1 MIKIATFGTII
12 ALKGHLMKLHIRE
25 EFAFLAG
32 FADLLGTEVKNGI
45 LVIPDNKGKGYLRGF
60 RLENSINMLLSFY
73 EYNENVLAKR
83 LGGQN
88 TLNRILFSFNNIFPD
103 ADSKNKYS
111 GNLPSIQ
118 IFKGKLNIETFYPG
132 RTKFNSIFIGI
143 DSDKLAKTLGVN
155 VDNEIFRNIITSEQS
170 ILFEELLSPK
180 IQQVAIEIIQTD
192 VPDSLTDFFFKIKAE
207 ELICLTLKE
216 LFKRENP
223 TTHALNQIDV
233 QKIYKVRDLILNNI
247 AVAPV
252 IKHLASEVGMSES
265 KFKRLFK
272 QIFGDSLFS
281 YYQKFRMKEASRLLK
296 ENKMT
301 VSEVGFKM
309 GFSNLS
315 HFAKAFEEHIGIK
328 PKSFQKLK

>member
-1 MIKIATFGTII
+1 
-12 ALKGHLMKLHIRE
+12 MKLHIKE
-25 EFAFLAG
+25 EFGFLAG
-32 FADLLGTEVKNGI
+32 FADLLGTEVNNGI

-60 RLENSINMLLSFY
+60 RLDNSINMLVSFY
-73 EYNENVLAKR
+73 EFNDNVLAKR

-88 TLNRILFSFNNIFPD
+88 TLNRILFSFNTIFPD

-155 VDNEIFRNIITSEQS
+155 IHNEIFRNIITSEQP

-180 IQQVAIEIIQTD
+180 IQQVAMEIIQTD

-247 AVAPV
+247 AMAPV

-315 HFAKAFEEHIGIK
+315 HFAKAFEQHIGIK

>member
-1 MIKIATFGTII
+1 MEIS
-12 ALKGHLMKLHIRE
+12 LKE
-25 EFAFLAG
+25 EFSLLSG

-45 LVIPDNKGKGYLRGF
+45 LVIPENKGKGYLRGF
-60 RLENSINMLLSFY
+60 RLDNSINMLVRFY
-73 EYNENVLAKR
+73 EFNDNLLAKR
-83 LGGQN
+83 FGNQN

-103 ADSKNKYS
+103 ADSKEKYS
-111 GNLPSIQ
+111 GDLPSMQ

-143 DSDKLAKTLGVN
+143 DSDKLAKTLGLN
-155 VDNEIFRNIITSEQS
+155 HDNEFFRNIITSEQS

-180 IQQVAIEIIQTD
+180 IQQVAIEIIQAD
-192 VPDSLTDFFFKIKAE
+192 IPDSLTDFFYKIKAE

-233 QKIYKVRDLILNNI
+233 QKIYKVRDTILNDI
-247 AVAPV
+247 AVPPV
-252 IKHLASEVGMSES
+252 IKDLAFQIGMSES

-281 YYQKFRMKEASRLLK
+281 YYQKFRMKEAARLLK

-315 HFAKAFEEHIGIK
+315 HFAKVFEEHIGTK
-328 PKSFQKLK
+328 PKSFQKNR

>member
-1 MIKIATFGTII
+1 
-12 ALKGHLMKLHIRE
+12 
-25 EFAFLAG
+25 
-32 FADLLGTEVKNGI
+32 
-45 LVIPDNKGKGYLRGF
+45 
-60 RLENSINMLLSFY
+60 
-73 EYNENVLAKR
+73 
-83 LGGQN
+83 
-88 TLNRILFSFNNIFPD
+88 
-103 ADSKNKYS
+103 
-111 GNLPSIQ
+111 
-118 IFKGKLNIETFYPG
+118 
-132 RTKFNSIFIGI
+132 
-143 DSDKLAKTLGVN
+143 VN

-315 HFAKAFEEHIGIK
+315 HFAKAFEQHIGIK

>member
-1 MIKIATFGTII
+1 
-12 ALKGHLMKLHIRE
+12 MKLHIKE
-25 EFAFLAG
+25 EFGFLAG

-60 RLENSINMLLSFY
+60 RLGNSINMLLSFY
-73 EYNENVLAKR
+73 EFNENVLAKR

-88 TLNRILFSFNNIFPD
+88 ALNRILFSFNNIFPD

-143 DSDKLAKTLGVN
+143 DSDKLAKTLGMN
-155 VDNEIFRNIITSEQS
+155 TGNEIFRNIITSEQS

-180 IQQVAIEIIQTD
+180 IQQVAIEIIQAD

-233 QKIYKVRDLILNNI
+233 QKIYKVRDIILNNI
-247 AVAPV
+247 AAPPV

>member
-1 MIKIATFGTII
+1 MELH
-12 ALKGHLMKLHIRE
+12 LKE
-25 EFAFLAG
+25 EFGFLAG
-32 FADLLGTEVKNGI
+32 FASLLDTEVKNGI
-45 LVIPDNKGKGYLRGF
+45 LVIPENKGKGYLRGF
-60 RLENSINMLLSFY
+60 RLDNSINMLVRFY
-73 EYNENVLAKR
+73 EFNDNVLAKR

-103 ADSKNKYS
+103 ADSKDKYS
-111 GNLPSIQ
+111 GDLPSMQ

-143 DSDKLAKTLGVN
+143 DSDRLAKTLGLN
-155 VDNEIFRNIITSEQS
+155 IDNEIFRNIITSEQS
-170 ILFEELLSPK
+170 VLFEELLSPK
-180 IQQVAIEIIQTD
+180 IQQVAMEIIQAD
-192 VPDSLTDFFFKIKAE
+192 VPPSLNDFFFKIKAE

-216 LFKRENP
+216 LFKRENQ

-233 QKIYKVRDLILNNI
+233 QKIYKVRDLILNDI
-247 AVAPV
+247 AAPPV
-252 IKHLASEVGMSES
+252 IKELASQIGMSES

-281 YYQKFRMKEASRLLK
+281 YYQKFRMKEAARLLK

-315 HFAKAFEEHIGIK
+315 HFAKAFEEHIGTK
-328 PKSFQKLK
+328 PKSFQKIK

>member
-1 MIKIATFGTII
+1 
-12 ALKGHLMKLHIRE
+12 MKLHIRE

-192 VPDSLTDFFFKIKAE
+192 VPDSLSDFFFKIKAE

-247 AVAPV
+247 AAPPV

-315 HFAKAFEEHIGIK
+315 HFAKTFEEHIGIK

>member
-1 MIKIATFGTII
+1 
-12 ALKGHLMKLHIRE
+12 MKLDIRE
-25 EFAFLAG
+25 EFSFLAG
-32 FADLLGTEVKNGI
+32 FAGLLGTEVKNGI
-45 LVIPDNKGKGYLRGF
+45 LVIPDNKGKGFLRGF
-60 RLENSINMLLSFY
+60 RLDNSINMLLSFY
-73 EYNENVLAKR
+73 EFNDNVLAKR

-88 TLNRILFSFNNIFPD
+88 ALNRILFSFNNIFPD

-143 DSDKLAKTLGVN
+143 DSDKLAKTLGMN
-155 VDNEIFRNIITSEQS
+155 TDNEILRNIITSEQS

-180 IQQVAIEIIQTD
+180 IQQVAMEIIQAD

-216 LFKRENP
+216 LFKRESP

-233 QKIYKVRDLILNNI
+233 QKIYKVRDIILNNI
-247 AVAPV
+247 AAPPV

-315 HFAKAFEEHIGIK
+315 HFAKAFEEHIGTK

>member
-1 MIKIATFGTII
+1 MELN
-12 ALKGHLMKLHIRE
+12 LKE
-25 EFAFLAG
+25 EFGFLAG

-60 RLENSINMLLSFY
+60 RLDNSINMLVRFY
-73 EYNENVLAKR
+73 EFNDNILAKR
-83 LGGQN
+83 LGDQN
-88 TLNRILFSFNNIFPD
+88 TLNRILFSFNTIFPD

-111 GNLPSIQ
+111 GDLPSMQ
-118 IFKGKLNIETFYPG
+118 IFKGKLNIDTFYPG

-143 DSDKLAKTLGVN
+143 DADKLAKMLGLN
-155 VDNEIFRNIITSEQS
+155 IDNEIFRNIIASEQS

-180 IQQVAIEIIQTD
+180 IQQVAMEIIQAD
-192 VPDSLTDFFFKIKAE
+192 IPDSLTDFFFKIKAE
-207 ELICLTLKE
+207 ELICLALKE

-233 QKIYKVRDLILNNI
+233 QNIYKVRDTILNDI
-247 AVAPV
+247 AVPPV
-252 IKHLASEVGMSES
+252 IKDLALQIGMSES

-281 YYQKFRMKEASRLLK
+281 YYQKFRMKEAARLLK

-315 HFAKAFEEHIGIK
+315 HFAKVFEEHMGTK
-328 PKSFQKLK
+328 PKSFKKNQIELKNK

>member
-1 MIKIATFGTII
+1 
-12 ALKGHLMKLHIRE
+12 MKLHIRE
-25 EFAFLAG
+25 EFGFLAG

-45 LVIPDNKGKGYLRGF
+45 LVIPDSKGKGYLRGF

-83 LGGQN
+83 LGDQN
-88 TLNRILFSFNNIFPD
+88 ALNRILFSFNNIFPD
-103 ADSKNKYS
+103 ADSKNKHS

-132 RTKFNSIFIGI
+132 RTKFNSICIGI

-155 VDNEIFRNIITSEQS
+155 IDNEIFRNIITSEQS

-180 IQQVAIEIIQTD
+180 IQQVAMEIIQAD
-192 VPDSLTDFFFKIKAE
+192 IPASLNDFFFKIKAE

-233 QKIYKVRDLILNNI
+233 QKIYKVRDTILNNI
-247 AVAPV
+247 AAPPV

>member
-1 MIKIATFGTII
+1 
-12 ALKGHLMKLHIRE
+12 MKLHIKE
-25 EFAFLAG
+25 EFGFLAG

-45 LVIPDNKGKGYLRGF
+45 LVIPDSKGKGYLRGF

-132 RTKFNSIFIGI
+132 KTKFNSIFIGI

-192 VPDSLTDFFFKIKAE
+192 VPDSLNDFFFKIKAE

-247 AVAPV
+247 AAPPV

>member
-1 MIKIATFGTII
+1 
-12 ALKGHLMKLHIRE
+12 MKLQLKE
-25 EFAFLAG
+25 EFGFLTG

-60 RLENSINMLLSFY
+60 RLENSINMLVSFY
-73 EYNENVLAKR
+73 EFNDNILAKR
-83 LGGQN
+83 FGDQH

-111 GNLPSIQ
+111 GDLPSIQ
-118 IFKGKLNIETFYPG
+118 IFKGKLNIEIFYPA

-143 DSDKLAKTLGVN
+143 DSDKLAKMLGLN
-155 VDNEIFRNIITSEQS
+155 IDNEIFRNIITSEQS

-180 IQQVAIEIIQTD
+180 IQQVAMEIIQTD
-192 VPDSLTDFFFKIKAE
+192 VPPSLTDFFFKIKAE

-223 TTHALNQIDV
+223 TTHLLNQTDV
-233 QKIYKVRDLILNNI
+233 QKIYKVRDTIINDI
-247 AVAPV
+247 AAPPV
-252 IKHLASEVGMSES
+252 IKELASQIGMSES

-281 YYQKFRMKEASRLLK
+281 YYQKFRMKEAARLLK

-315 HFAKAFEEHIGIK
+315 HFAKVFEEHIGTK
-328 PKSFQKLK
+328 PKSFQKIK